1 MIDIDNYLVLDL
13 KYTEIFV
20 SQVNNNHWGTNIAKL
35 ITN

>member
-20 SQVNNNHWGTNIAKL
+20 SQVNNNHWAQIL
-35 ITN
+35 QS